1 MPRAWLALALVAAAC
16 AYGGGIGPD
25 DTLPPTTTATST
37 TTTVPPDPD
46 DLSEVT
52 AVARSFYDAVAAGDL
67 AGAEA
72 ASNGSLTA
80 ITSALAA
87 WSGELEPGSVA
98 FEVGPVHL
106 EGDRATAAVT
116 AFLDAPG
123 VGIWEYTTQVH
134 LIQESSWLVDWSPAL
149 LHPELEDGDH
159 LEVRADWPSRGSILA
174 IDGRPL
180 ARHGPVHVIGVVPQ
194 WIEDLEALSAALEAA
209 AGIPPETVAEELGRP
224 GVQPDWFVPV
234 GSIDPA
240 RGDDVAVL
248 LQTPGVVLRDGD
260 GRILPEGDLAAHI
273 VGRTAPITAEQ
284 LAVWGPPYSVG
295 DVVGRSGLEARF
307 QGELAGVPDVRIVR
321 VNRFGRELGDLHA
334 VSGLPAV
341 DVHTTLDVDAQRIVD
356 AALDGVEL
364 PAAIVLVDVV
374 TGGIR
379 ASANRP
385 ADGLDRAFL
394 GLYPPGSSFKVVT
407 ASALLADGLTATS
420 AVDCP
425 AEVVVG
431 GLRIRN
437 ADGRDLGEVDLR
449 TAFAESCNTTFASLA
464 GGLLTDGEL
473 SQHAR
478 TLFGFDTGYDPGLA
492 TATARFPDPVDTA
505 ERAAQAI
512 GQGRVLV
519 TPLHQAS
526 VAAAVAGMG
535 WIQPTLLADDDQRA
549 RIPMAADIQAAL
561 AGMMRQV
568 VTDGTG
574 TAADVEGVEVA
585 GKTGSAEYDASGD
598 THAWFIGYWEGYAIA
613 VVVETGGSGGQVAAP
628 IAAQV
633 IAAMGE

>member
-1 MPRAWLALALVAAAC
+1 MPRAWLALALVASAC

-25 DTLPPTTTATST
+25 DTLPPTTTATTT

-46 DLSEVT
+46 DLAAAA
-52 AVARSFYDAVAAGDL
+52 AVARSFYDAIAASDL
-67 AGAEA
+67 AGAEE
-72 ASNGSLTA
+72 ASNGSVTA

-87 WSGELEPGSVA
+87 WGGELDPDSIA

-106 EGDRATAAVT
+106 DGDRATAAVT
-116 AFLDAPG
+116 ASLDVPG
-123 VGIWEYTTQVH
+123 IGIWEYTTQAH
-134 LIQESSWLVDWSPAL
+134 LIRESSWLVDWSPGL
-149 LHPELEDGDH
+149 LHPELEDRDR
-159 LEVRADWPSRGSILA
+159 LEVRADWPLRGSILA

-194 WIEDLEALSAALEAA
+194 WIEDLDALSAELEAV
-209 AGIPPETVAEELGRP
+209 AGIAPETVAEELSRP

-248 LQTPGVVLRDGD
+248 LQTPGVVLRDGE
-260 GRILPEGDLAAHI
+260 GRILPEGDLAAHV

-295 DVVGRSGLEARF
+295 DVVGRSGLEAAF
-307 QGELAGVPDVRIVR
+307 QPELAGAPDLRIVR

-334 VSGLPAV
+334 VPGLPAA
-341 DVHTTLDVDAQRIVD
+341 DVHTTLDIDAQRVVD

-364 PAAIVLVDVV
+364 PAAIVLLDVA

-385 ADGLDRAFL
+385 VDGLDRALL

-407 ASALLADGLTATS
+407 ASALLGAGLTTTS

-431 GLRIRN
+431 GLRVRN
-437 ADGRDLGEVDLR
+437 AGGRDLSEIDLR

-478 TLFGFDTGYDPGLA
+478 TLFGFDTSYDPGLA
-492 TATARFPDPVDTA
+492 TATSRFPDPVDTA

-535 WIQPTLLADDDQRA
+535 WIQPTMLADDDQRA
-549 RIPMAADIQAAL
+549 RIPMAADVQVAL
-561 AGMMRQV
+561 AAMMRQV

-574 TAADVEGVEVA
+574 TAADVDGVVVA
-585 GKTGSAEYDASGD
+585 GKTGSAEYDDSGD
-598 THAWFIGYWEGYAIA
+598 THAWFIGFWEGYAIA
-613 VVVETGGSGGQVAAP
+613 VVIEAGGSGGQVAAP

-633 IAAMGE
+633 IAALDE